1 MTTFNVQDF
10 GATGNGS
17 TDDTV
22 AIQKAL
28 DAAEAAGGGTVV
40 IPTGTYIV
48 SGTGVAAEG
57 ALHVGSNIK
66 IVGASSGDTVVKLAD
81 HYDQKLTGLIRTVSG
96 EVTTNVEISNLTID
110 GNRAH
115 NVGEIDGFFCGVTPG
130 STAKCSDITLSG
142 VTIQN
147 CSRYGFDPHEQTT
160 NLTLTDCIAR
170 NNGDGFTIDYCS
182 NVIIK
187 DCKSYD
193 NDRNGFSIATSS
205 HDVIIQNC
213 EAYGNTQN
221 GLAVNKGSDDR
232 VWIYNVDVSNCN
244 FHDNSG
250 HGVDVQLSQGVTIT
264 TSAIT
269 GNGKNG
275 INIVGSYNV
284 IAANNDIHNNS
295 QTNDGYY
302 SGVNIDQYD
311 DTLGTQ
317 GTFKVW
323 AGHANTIF
331 GNTMSDTGAA
341 MTNYGVSAGPG
352 NAYNNTVFANLIT
365 NTVRGE
371 YHGIDAAH
379 INGSFVITGGASND
393 LLAAGN
399 GLNVIDS
406 GAGSDTAVYAST
418 IENYTIH
425 KAANGTWAIIGPDS
439 LDVVK
444 NTENFS
450 FGNVVFSTAMLD
462 AYLGKMGIYGI
473 NDVGTSSSEYIFG
486 STGRDSLGGSSGSD
500 ILVGGLGDDLYFV
513 NGSDKIIERANGGTD
528 TINSSVAYTLDA
540 NVENLN
546 LQGSALNGYGNELAN
561 RLAGN
566 DLANYLKGLDGNDIL
581 DGGKGADTLIGGAG
595 NDVYFVDDAGDVV
608 TEYYINGTQGTDLV
622 YSRVSYA
629 LSLNVENLTLTGSGN
644 LNGTG
649 NTLTNILI
657 GNVGNNTL
665 DGGTGADVMSA
676 DLGNDIY
683 VVDNAGDTVS
693 ELKDAG
699 TDTVW
704 SSISYRLGK
713 YVENLVLTGN
723 GNANAYGN
731 DVANDITGN
740 AGSNIL
746 DGGQGSD
753 VLSGGKGNDT
763 YYTDRAS
770 DLVIEKSTEG
780 IDTVVSSVSYTLPA
794 NVENISLQGTALN
807 AVGND
812 LDNDITGNQL
822 ANNLRGNDGNDTIDG
837 GAGADSMAGGD
848 GNDTYTVDNRGDVIS
863 EYANS
868 GRGGTDQVFSSV
880 SFTLSINVEDIKLT
894 GSNAITAT
902 GNGSANTLIGNA
914 ATNILDGG
922 LANDS
927 LTGGGGRDTFV
938 FRSGTGH
945 DTITD
950 FSSDDIVSI
959 HATGVDDWATLLIFA
974 QENNGST
981 IFALGSDSLVFT
993 DVKISDLNSGDFL
1006 FV

>member
-1 MTTFNVQDF
+1 MTIFNVHDF
-10 GATGNGS
+10 GAKGNGT
-17 TDDTV
+17 TDDTMS
-22 AIQKAL
+22 IQKAL
-28 DAAEAAGGGTVV
+28 DAAEAASGGTVV
-40 IPTGTYIV
+40 IPSGTYIV
-48 SGTGVAAEG
+48 SGTRIAAEG
-57 ALHVGSNIK
+57 ALHVGANVK
-66 IVGASSGDTVVKLAD
+66 IVGASSGDTVIKLAD
-81 HYDQKLTGLIRTVSG
+81 HYDQKLTGIIRTVSG

-110 GNRAH
+110 GNRAN

-160 NLTLTDCIAR
+160 NLTLTDCVAR

-205 HDVIIQNC
+205 HDVIIKNC

-244 FHDNSG
+244 FHDNSANG
-250 HGVDVQLSQGVTIT
+250 IEVQLSQGVTIS

-275 INIVGSYNV
+275 ISILGSNTVIV
-284 IAANNDIHNNS
+284 ANNDIHNNS
-295 QTNDGYY
+295 QANDGYY

-323 AGHANTIF
+323 ASYANTIF
-331 GNTMSDTGAA
+331 GNMMSDTGAA
-341 MTNYGVSAGPG
+341 ETNYGVTAGPG
-352 NAYNNTVFANLIT
+352 NTYNNTVFANLIT

-379 INGSFVITGGASND
+379 INGNFVITGGASND

-399 GLNVIDS
+399 GLNVID
-406 GAGSDTAVYAST
+406 GAGGSDTAVYAST

-444 NTENFS
+444 NTETFS
-450 FGNVVFSTAMLD
+450 FGNVAFSNAMLD

-473 NDVGTSSSEYIFG
+473 NNTGTSSSEYIFG
-486 STGRDSLGGSSGSD
+486 STGKDSLGGSSGSD
-500 ILVGGLGDDLYFV
+500 TLVGGVSDDLYFV
-513 NGSDKIIERANGGTD
+513 NGSDKIIERASGGTD
-528 TINSSVAYTLDA
+528 TVNSSVAYTLDA

-546 LQGSALNGYGNELAN
+546 LQGSALSGYGNDLAN
-561 RLAGN
+561 RLTGN

-581 DGGKGADTLIGGAG
+581 DGGKGADILIGGAG
-595 NDVYFVDDAGDVV
+595 DDIYFVDDIGDVV

-622 YSRVSYA
+622 YSKVSYV

-644 LNGTG
+644 LNGNG

-657 GNVGNNTL
+657 GNAGNNTL
-665 DGGTGADVMSA
+665 DGGAGADTMSA
-676 DLGNDIY
+676 GLGSDIY
-683 VVDNAGDTVS
+683 VVDNTGDTVF

-699 TDTVW
+699 TDTIW
-704 SSISYRLGK
+704 SSISYRLGT
-713 YVENLVLTGN
+713 YVENLVLTGS
-723 GNANAYGN
+723 GNVNAYGN
-731 DVANDITGN
+731 DVANDMIGN
-740 AGSNIL
+740 VGANIL

-753 VLSGGKGNDT
+753 MLSGGKGNDT
-763 YYTDRAS
+763 YYTDRSS
-770 DLVIEKSTEG
+770 DVVIEKGAEG
-780 IDTVVSSVSYTLPA
+780 IDTIVSSVSYTLSA
-794 NVENISLQGTALN
+794 NVENISLRGSALN

-812 LDNDITGNQL
+812 LDNNIKGNEL
-822 ANNLRGNDGNDTIDG
+822 ANSLRGNGGNDAIDG
-837 GAGADSMAGGD
+837 DSGADSMAGGD
-848 GNDTYTVDNRGDVIS
+848 GNDAYIVDNWGDVIS
-863 EYANS
+863 EYASS

-880 SFTLSINVEDIKLT
+880 SYTLSINVENITLT
-894 GSNAITAT
+894 GNNAIAAT
-902 GNGSANTLIGNA
+902 GNESVNTLIGNA
-914 ATNILDGG
+914 AANILDGG
-922 LANDS
+922 LANDTLS
-927 LTGGGGRDTFV
+927 GGGGQDTFA
-938 FRSGTGH
+938 FRSGTGR

-950 FSSDDIVSI
+950 FSSDDTINI
-959 HATGVDDWATLLIFA
+959 HVAGVENWATLLTFA

-981 IFALGSDSLVFT
+981 AFIFGSDSLVLI
-993 DVKISDLNSGDFL
+993 DVKTIELNSGDFL